1 MEHVDTLITARWVI
15 PVEPAD
21 CVLERHAIAVRQG
34 RIVAIEPEIQA
45 LERFAATT
53 RIDRPDHVLLPGFVN
68 AHTCAPMTLLR
79 GAAESP
85 SLGHWLTM
93 QIEPLERRWIDAE
106 YVRDATELAIA
117 DMLPSG
123 TTCFADMHLF
133 PEVVAQSASEARVRA
148 CVGLPVL
155 ELPTLWAQSPGEY
168 LEKGLSLRD
177 DYRNDPLIT
186 TAFAP
191 YTASALTDET
201 LQRVRR
207 ASDEVELPIT
217 MRVNE
222 SRSDAATEGER
233 TLERL
238 ERLGLLSP
246 LFTAI
251 HMVHLNAN
259 DLSRAARGG
268 ISVVHCP
275 QSNLKLGNGISPTPA
290 MHALGINLGLGTAGA
305 AANNDL
311 NLLDEMRTAAL
322 LATGAAPRV
331 DGVAVMS
338 AHDWLRIATLGSARA
353 LGLSDAIG
361 SLAPGKWA
369 DLCCIDLARPHS
381 QPVYDVAAAVVH
393 SVSRDQ
399 VSDVWVAGRAL
410 VTNGQFVHFDTSD
423 LLQRAQ
429 RWRERIAPTRQD

>member
-1 MEHVDTLITARWVI
+1 
-15 PVEPAD
+15 
-21 CVLERHAIAVRQG
+21 
-34 RIVAIEPEIQA
+34 
-45 LERFAATT
+45 
-53 RIDRPDHVLLPGFVN
+53 
-68 AHTCAPMTLLR
+68 
-79 GAAESP
+79 
-85 SLGHWLTM
+85 
-93 QIEPLERRWIDAE
+93 
-106 YVRDATELAIA
+106 
-117 DMLPSG
+117 
-123 TTCFADMHLF
+123 
-133 PEVVAQSASEARVRA
+133 
-148 CVGLPVL
+148 
-155 ELPTLWAQSPGEY
+155 
-168 LEKGLSLRD
+168 
-177 DYRNDPLIT
+177 
-186 TAFAP
+186 
-191 YTASALTDET
+191 
-201 LQRVRR
+201 
-207 ASDEVELPIT
+207 
-217 MRVNE
+217 
-222 SRSDAATEGER
+222 
-233 TLERL
+233 
-238 ERLGLLSP
+238 
-246 LFTAI
+246 
-251 HMVHLNAN
+251 MVHLNAN

-322 LATGAAPRV
+322 LATGATPRV

-410 VTNGQFVHFDTSD
+410 VANGQLMHFDTAD
-423 LLQRAQ
+423 LLRRAE